1 MKNLANNFVLSR
13 AKISNSSIQVGDLYI
28 TPNFDENIS
37 DEILSEVESIVR
49 KNFTNVRQLNGKSV
63 KNLRHLFEDNV
74 KTTQFF
80 MGALTLLTI
89 DKCKFYVV
97 NNKTGILMPTI
108 SVLEVQFPT
117 AEEEKVEAPVVE
129 APVVEEVEAP
139 VVEAPVVEAPV
150 VEAPVVEAPVVEAPV
165 VEAPVVEAVKTEET
179 KAPVVKPTKPTKVVT
194 KNVADAQKQNAA
206 KIEESLK

>member
-129 APVVEEVEAP
+129 APVVE
-139 VVEAPVVEAPV
+139 APVVEAPV